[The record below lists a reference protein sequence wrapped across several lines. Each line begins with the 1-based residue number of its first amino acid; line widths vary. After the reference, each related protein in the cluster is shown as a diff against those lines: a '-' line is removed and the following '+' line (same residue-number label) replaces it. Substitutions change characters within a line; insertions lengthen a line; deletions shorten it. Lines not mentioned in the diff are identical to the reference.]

1 MGGRRATCIEVLN
14 QHRFGVFFNR
24 SMYFLYTWLACGS
37 AVGKLGGVGKM
48 VLTGVTVAEPR
59 PAGGQ
64 VAAGVVGGGAWQTMS
79 VLSVSGEAV
88 LPKRRPT
95 LTPFGDGGGET
106 IARDEHHRQPKR
118 LSCSLSGH
126 IRYV

>member
-1 MGGRRATCIEVLN
+1 MV
-14 QHRFGVFFNR
+14 
-24 SMYFLYTWLACGS
+24 SSFLFSNGLRIFWLACGS

-48 VLTGVTVAEPR
+48 VLTGGTVAGPR

-64 VAAGVVGGGAWQTMS
+64 VAAAAAGVGAWQTMS
-79 VLSVSGEAV
+79 VLSGVAA

-106 IARDEHHRQPKR
+106 IPRDEHHRQPKR
-118 LSCSLSGH
+118 LSYSLRGY
-126 IRYV
+126 ILYV